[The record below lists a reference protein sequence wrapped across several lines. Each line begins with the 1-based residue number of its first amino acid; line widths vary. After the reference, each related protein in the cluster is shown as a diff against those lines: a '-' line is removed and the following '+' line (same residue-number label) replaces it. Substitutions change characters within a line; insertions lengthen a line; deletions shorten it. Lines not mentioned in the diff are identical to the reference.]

1 MTPLEIRKHVASH
14 AGWGG
19 MYERDGQ
26 LYGEHPLCDREQAIP
41 TYEKNTD
48 AINEVVLTQ
57 IPTHYIGVYLRRLA
71 EKTKDSR
78 IPHADHF
85 ASPLHRCEAFLE
97 TCQAISQEKRSL
109 TATSRPPMPPV
120 SAT

>member
-1 MTPLEIRKHVASH
+1 MTPLEIRKHVAH
-14 AGWGG
+14 YAGWYDMFECNG
-19 MYERDGQ
+19 DI
-26 LYGEHPLCDREQAIP
+26 YGCHPLRDRQQSTPA
-41 TYEKNTD
+41 YEKNTD

-57 IPTHYIGVYLRRLA
+57 IPAHYIGVYLRRLA
-71 EKTKDSR
+71 EKIKDSR
-78 IPHADHF
+78 IPYADHF
-85 ASPLHRCEAFLE
+85 APPLHRCEAFLE